1 MSRNY
6 LIVYI
11 LVVLFASQTH
21 AGYREMRTEI
31 EAYEPPSILQN
42 GNDSGRDKIE
52 TAIDTNFME
61 ELKKIRE
68 ITVKWEKSLKAT
80 DEDFSFIRP
89 DPERLE
95 KLHPAKFDPDKAA
108 DAMKD
113 EYSLATLETL
123 ALLRNPGVM
132 AAENRFLASVEMF
145 SQVSALDEILRQY
158 TAFTESL
165 MPVVGPMKGKDQ
177 VRMKFPFPGVLA
189 LKGQIVGQEIK
200 AAKES
205 LEAARRESVTAARK
219 TYWNLLFIHRSRR
232 ITGTTIDLLGQLE
245 AVATTR
251 YDAGKTSFQDV
262 IKVRIKREAM
272 EEELVTLGEKEKN
285 LEAKIREILNFSHT
299 IKMGNP
305 EKRLPMQK
313 RLRLDELYP
322 LAQERRQEL
331 RRLRARVGKMERMI
345 EMAETMILPPY
356 TLNLSLYEDEAATQV
371 GSIAMK
377 ETFPISVKAS
387 RGEGLPKT
395 PWYGTNDAYLRQTRK
410 KLQALREEQKKAEA
424 KTTTMVRNSWF
435 ELDRASRETELYKET
450 IVNLSQAALDV
461 SSRGYES
468 GRVSFA
474 DVIASYTIWLNAHL
488 TLERKYADIGIA
500 QAELDRVIGVS
511 LN

>member
-1 MSRNY
+1 MSRHY

-11 LVVLFASQTH
+11 LVFLFASQTH

-31 EAYEPPSILQN
+31 EAYEPPTVFQN
-42 GNDSGRDKIE
+42 GNDSGSDKIE
-52 TAIDTNFME
+52 TTVDTNFME
-61 ELKKIRE
+61 ELEKIRE
-68 ITVKWEKSLKAT
+68 IKIKWEKSLQAT

-95 KLHPAKFDPDKAA
+95 ILYPAKFDPNKVAE
-108 DAMKD
+108 AMKD
-113 EYSLATLETL
+113 EYSLETLETL
-123 ALLRNPGVM
+123 ALLRNPGVK
-132 AAENRFLASVEMF
+132 AAENRYLASVEMF
-145 SQVSALDEILRQY
+145 SQVSTLDEILRQY
-158 TAFTESL
+158 TSFTEGL
-165 MPVVGPMKGKDQ
+165 MPGVGPMKGKDP
-177 VRMKFPFPGVLA
+177 VSMKFPFPGVLA
-189 LKGQIVGQEIK
+189 LKGQIVGQEVK

-219 TYWNLLFIHRSRR
+219 AYWNHLFIRNAQR
-232 ITGTTIDLLGQLE
+232 IAGKTIDLLDQLE

-251 YDAGKTSFQDV
+251 YETGKTSFQDV
-262 IKVRIKREAM
+262 IKIRIKRESL
-272 EEELVTLGEKEKN
+272 EEELFTLGEKEKN
-285 LEAKIREILNFSHT
+285 LESKIHEILNFSHT

-313 RLRLDELYP
+313 RLRLDDLYP

-331 RRLRARVGKMERMI
+331 SRLRARVGKMER
-345 EMAETMILPPY
+345 
-356 TLNLSLYEDEAATQV
+356 LNLSLYEDEAITQV

-377 ETFPISVKAS
+377 ETFPVSVKAS

-410 KLQALREEQKKAEA
+410 KLDALREEQKNAEA
-424 KTTTMVRNSWF
+424 KTTTMVRNGWF
-435 ELDRASRETELYKET
+435 ELDRASREAELYKNK
-450 IVNLSQAALDV
+450 IVSLSQAALDV

>member
-31 EAYEPPSILQN
+31 EAYEPPSVLQN

-61 ELKKIRE
+61 ELKKIGE
-68 ITVKWEKSLKAT
+68 IKVKWEKSLKAT

-165 MPVVGPMKGKDQ
+165 MPGVGPMKGEDQ

-219 TYWNLLFIHRSRR
+219 TYWNLLFIHSARR
-232 ITGTTIDLLGQLE
+232 ITGKTIDLLGQLE

-251 YDAGKTSFQDV
+251 YEAGKTSFQDV

-272 EEELVTLGEKEKN
+272 EEELVTLEEKEKN

-322 LAQERRQEL
+322 LAQERRQDL

-450 IVNLSQAALDV
+450 IVTLSQAALDV